1 MSVDNLGGTFNN
13 HQLSRLVSFSQN
25 QFVDAPGRIIHLSAE
40 IGRIGNILFQYDSG
54 GNPVSYTA
62 GPSNSYIGKLVM
74 VYEILGGDPLFD
86 LNVRSQVQAVYLVPA
101 ADHLSPAQQ
110 LSSGDILGQPGLNDA
125 LSSSLVQQMKTW
137 TEEVIQYKRENLER
151 KIRRAIDYVDQLTA
165 EKNLLVIATSGET
178 IVGSVSSIVTQLA
191 VLLADPTYRAVY
203 VDLINDYLGKLT
215 HAPFGALNPNP
226 NRTLDPGTVRVDGG
240 VILTGTQTTPLG
252 AGPPPPVLPGQT
264 PTIPE

>member
-1 MSVDNLGGTFNN
+1 LSVDNLGGTFNN
-13 HQLSRLVSFSQN
+13 HQISRLVSFSQN
-25 QFVDAPGRIIHLSAE
+25 QFVDAPGRVIHLSAE
-40 IGRIGNILFQYDSG
+40 IARIGNIIFSYDGG
-54 GNPVSYTA
+54 GNPISYTA
-62 GPSNSYIGKLVM
+62 SPRSSYIGKLIM

-86 LNVRSQVQAVYLVPA
+86 LNVRSQAQAVYLVPA
-101 ADHLSPAQQ
+101 ADHLAPAQQ
-110 LSSGDILGQPGLNDA
+110 LSSGDILGQPGLQDA

-151 KIRRAIDYVDQLTA
+151 KVRRAIDYVDQLTA
-165 EKNLLVIATSGET
+165 EKNLLLAATSGAT
-178 IVGSVSSIVTQLA
+178 TPGSVSNIVAQLL

-203 VDLINDYLGKLT
+203 NDTINDYLGKLT

-240 VILTGTQTTPLG
+240 VILTGTQTSPSG
-252 AGPPPPVLPGQT
+252 VGPPPPVLPGQT